1 MKPVDPIF
9 VGGAPRSGTTL
20 IRAILDSHPNI
31 ACGPELRVSSTI
43 ARLWSQ
49 TNTHIGPTL
58 RSAYHLS
65 EEGLKLR
72 FSGFLASFL
81 EEAHKASGKRR
92 IAEKTPA
99 NVLQFSQLH
108 QLFPQ
113 SPLIHIV
120 RDGRDVI
127 SSLQTM
133 DWRDRRTG
141 LPFDYVTDPRAAARL
156 WVDSV
161 TSGREMKDVAS
172 ADGLYFEIFYEELIE
187 HPREVLQGLF
197 DFLGEP
203 WANDVMHFHANPRN
217 TAGMNE
223 SSAAQITSPLYTSS
237 VGRWLDALDEDML
250 PEVMA
255 ILTPALDRLG
265 YNTGTNW

>member
-1 MKPVDPIF
+1 MESVNPIF

-43 ARLWSQ
+43 ARLWSE
-49 TNTHIGPTL
+49 TNTHIGPIL
-58 RSAYHLS
+58 RSGYHLS
-65 EEGLKLR
+65 EEDLRLR

-81 EEAHKASGKRR
+81 QNAHKASGKKR

-99 NVLQFSQLH
+99 NVLQFNELH
-108 QLFPQ
+108 QLFPE

-133 DWRDRRTG
+133 DWKDRKTG
-141 LPFDYVTDPRAAARL
+141 LPFDFVTDPGAAADL
-156 WVDSV
+156 WVESV
-161 TSGREMKDVAS
+161 NRGRAMKEDAS
-172 ADGLYFEIFYEELIE
+172 ANGLYFEIFYEELIE
-187 HPREVLQGLF
+187 DPRRVLASLF

-203 WANDVMHFHANPRN
+203 WSNDVMQFHRNPRN
-217 TAGMNE
+217 SAGMNE
-223 SSAAQITSPLYTSS
+223 SSAAQISRQLYTSS
-237 VGRWLDALDEDML
+237 VGRWIDTLDEDRM
-250 PEVMA
+250 PEIME
-255 ILTPALDRLG
+255 IISPSLNMLG
-265 YNTGTNW
+265 YSTGSNR